1 MQYICKNITCLS
13 KCKYRFQTWVM
24 SLWVYGCDKK
34 QVEAFHRPSHF
45 HLRSPGRESCEK
57 NHKVSMMFAFSLL
70 LLLSLSVLMLIQ
82 AGSCSSLSHHWTVIL
97 WTLTWPWVLHKNEAT
112 CTLNAWG
119 ILFFSSLLSCII
131 VFPLCL
137 NWLKFICVHLIYFWG
152 SLVLTIQSF
161 YSIYYSDAHSLLS
174 RMSWVIH
181 AVSLAR

>member
-70 LLLSLSVLMLIQ
+70 LLLSLCADVNPSRKLFQPLSPLDCYSVDSDLALSTSQKWSNVHTQCLRNPFFLLTAFLYNSFSPYVWI
-82 AGSCSSLSHHWTVIL
+82 GLSLS
-97 WTLTWPWVLHKNEAT
+97 
-112 CTLNAWG
+112 
-119 ILFFSSLLSCII
+119 
-131 VFPLCL
+131 VF
-137 NWLKFICVHLIYFWG
+137 
-152 SLVLTIQSF
+152 T
-161 YSIYYSDAHSLLS
+161 
-174 RMSWVIH
+174 
-181 AVSLAR
+181 